1 MVVDLQKAGIWKRF
15 AAWLLDFIFLSIIA
29 VGMILLLSS
38 VLNFDSYYS
47 DYQQRREYYTE
58 KYQLDEIDFDAT
70 LTQEQIDRVNA
81 ADEEMN
87 ADGQTMRLYNI
98 IINMSLITVTFGLL
112 LGTILLEFVVPLMLG
127 NGQTVGKKAFSL
139 GLIRNDSVKMNNLQL
154 FARTVL
160 GKFTIETMIPAYI
173 LLMILFG
180 QMGVFGWL
188 FLLVLALAQLIC
200 MIVTRGNCAIHDL
213 LAGTIVVDVS
223 SQQIFKSTDEL
234 IAYTKRIHAERA
246 ARKEY

>member
-15 AAWLLDFIFLSIIA
+15 AAWLLDFILMTVIA
-29 VGMILLLSS
+29 VGMIFLLSS
-38 VLNFDSYYS
+38 VLDYDGYYNAYQEKY
-47 DYQQRREYYTE
+47 DYYME
-58 KYQLDEIDFDAT
+58 KYQLADINFDEP
-70 LTQEQIDRVNA
+70 LTQEETDRVNA
-81 ADEEMN
+81 ADQEMGSDTE
-87 ADGQTMRLYNI
+87 ATRLYNI
-98 IINMSLITVTFGLL
+98 IINMALLMVTFGLL
-112 LGTILLEFVVPLMLG
+112 LGTLLLEFVVPLLLG
-127 NGQTVGKKAFSL
+127 NGQTVGKKAFAL

-180 QMGVFGWL
+180 QMGMFGWL
-188 FLLVLALAQLIC
+188 FLLALLVAQLIC
-200 MIVTRGNCAIHDL
+200 LAVTRGNCAIHDL
-213 LAGTIVVDVS
+213 LAGTIVVDLS